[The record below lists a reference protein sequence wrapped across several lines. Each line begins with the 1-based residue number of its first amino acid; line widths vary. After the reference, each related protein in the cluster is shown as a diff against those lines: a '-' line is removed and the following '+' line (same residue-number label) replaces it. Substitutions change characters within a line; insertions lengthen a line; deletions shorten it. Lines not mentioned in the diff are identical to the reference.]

1 MDCNLQNCPYAEGH
15 FDRVNDAV
23 FELLQKEEIF
33 TREIFLEQAHR
44 HRVCPFELCLDT
56 ASWADNIICDY
67 NYVFDPNVYLRRFF
81 AEGTKEEYLFL
92 VDEAH
97 NLVERARSMYSAVLV
112 KEDFLAVKKLV
123 KPYSKK
129 VAAELEKCNKILL
142 AYKRECEDYRICEN
156 ISNFAFALMRFGAAA
171 GYLFTKKHRISG
183 KEGIFGFISKSPS
196 FFKYV

>member
-1 MDCNLQNCPYAEGH
+1 MQ
-15 FDRVNDAV
+15 
-23 FELLQKEEIF
+23 LLEI
-33 TREIFLEQAHR
+33 
-44 HRVCPFELCLDT
+44 
-56 ASWADNIICDY
+56 
-67 NYVFDPNVYLRRFF
+67 
-81 AEGTKEEYLFL
+81 
-92 VDEAH
+92 
-97 NLVERARSMYSAVLV
+97 

-129 VAAELEKCNKILL
+129 LAAELEKCNKILL
-142 AYKRECEDYRICEN
+142 AYKRECEDYQICEN

>member
-1 MDCNLQNCPYAEGH
+1 MQCSSK
-15 FDRVNDAV
+15 R
-23 FELLQKEEIF
+23 IF
-33 TREIFLEQAHR
+33 
-44 HRVCPFELCLDT
+44 
-56 ASWADNIICDY
+56 S
-67 NYVFDPNVYLRRFF
+67 
-81 AEGTKEEYLFL
+81 G
-92 VDEAH
+92 
-97 NLVERARSMYSAVLV
+97 
-112 KEDFLAVKKLV
+112 KKLV

-171 GYLFTKKHRISG
+171 DTFYKKHRISG